1 MMHIGRPVAG
11 EPHPYT
17 LQNHENATPSADW
30 SDHHSTDD
38 AADAS
43 TVTRQ
48 CCMPDVVGSRGRV
61 MLHLVWVPLACR
73 PPPCLGPVGVS
84 SSTLSGSRCCVILS
98 LNWVTSIV
106 SCSTLPPA
114 CVLLLHH
121 LPPWRRLSRHP
132 SYCHGVCPVYFS
144 RWPIVV
150 DFAPFPLLIHTIA
163 SPHLCFTHPTVSST
177 VLHPPHCHIH
187 IRLQHQRS
195 GTLPPDLVVRQCLS
209 GL

>member
-1 MMHIGRPVAG
+1 MCHLPPRLGSVG
-11 EPHPYT
+11 VSSST
-17 LQNHENATPSADW
+17 LS
-30 SDHHSTDD
+30 
-38 AADAS
+38 
-43 TVTRQ
+43 
-48 CCMPDVVGSRGRV
+48 GSRWRV
-61 MLHLVWVPLACR
+61 VLHPVWVPLACR

-84 SSTLSGSRCCVILS
+84 CSTPSGSRCCVIPS
-98 LNWVTSIV
+98 LTWDPSVA

-121 LPPWRRLSRHP
+121 LPPWHRLSRHP

-177 VLHPPHCHIH
+177 VLHPPYRHIHRTSPIHCHIH

-195 GTLPPDLVVRQCLS
+195 GTPPS
-209 GL
+209 I